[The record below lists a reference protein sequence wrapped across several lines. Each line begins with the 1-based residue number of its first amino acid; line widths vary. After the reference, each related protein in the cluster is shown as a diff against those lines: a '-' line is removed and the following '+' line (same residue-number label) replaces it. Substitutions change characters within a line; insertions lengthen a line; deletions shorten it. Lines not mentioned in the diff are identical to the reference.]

1 MGIDQQIVAD
11 RILLREVLHH
21 MDHADDI
28 LQAIRRQLK
37 PDGRLIVVES
47 VKELEPNPKDR
58 CKKAMEIE
66 KVKKILREG
75 GFALEQ
81 QKIIG
86 SSYVLRYKAE

>member
-1 MGIDQQIVAD
+1 MAD

-21 MDHADDI
+21 LDHPDEI
-28 LQAIRRQLK
+28 VQAIKGQLK

-58 CKKAMEIE
+58 CKKAMEIA
-66 KVKKILREG
+66 KVRKILAEG
-75 GFALEQ
+75 GFILEE

-86 SSYVLRYKAE
+86 SSYVLRYKAG